1 MNVDLTQLHG
11 RRVCVA
17 LSGGRDSVCLLH
29 VLRACAGKEGITLSA
44 LTCEHGIRGEE
55 SLADLA
61 FTERLCRDWGVPLR
75 VFRADVPAL
84 ARVRKQGLEEA
95 GRNFRYAC
103 FEQILAEGAADV
115 VATAHHLDDAA
126 ETVLFRLAR
135 GTSLAGLNVFPAR
148 QGIARPFLGVTRAE
162 IDRYMERFRLPFAED
177 KSNSDERFSRN
188 LLRSR
193 VMPALAD
200 IVPNAAEHIA
210 AFAVRASEDDAYLRS
225 LACAALTERGG
236 AVCVPVGLPA
246 PVFSRACLAALAACG
261 VERDYTSANLAEIA
275 RLTVLQSGRKAT
287 LPEGVTAVREGSMIA
302 FLPAQPQNDGAEL
315 PFGHGTFSVG
325 GYTVMVGET
334 YAEGALVAD
343 MDAFPEGCVIRTR
356 REGDVFA
363 PFGGGT
369 KPLKKFLTD
378 KKIPARIGH
387 AIPLVA
393 CGGEV
398 FAVFGTEISEK
409 VRLTERTVRRGYLS
423 IIQTTEEN

>member
-1 MNVDLTQLHG
+1 M
-11 RRVCVA
+11 
-17 LSGGRDSVCLLH
+17 
-29 VLRACAGKEGITLSA
+29 
-44 LTCEHGIRGEE
+44 
-55 SLADLA
+55 
-61 FTERLCRDWGVPLR
+61 
-75 VFRADVPAL
+75 
-84 ARVRKQGLEEA
+84 
-95 GRNFRYAC
+95 
-103 FEQILAEGAADV
+103 
-115 VATAHHLDDAA
+115 
-126 ETVLFRLAR
+126 
-135 GTSLAGLNVFPAR
+135 
-148 QGIARPFLGVTRAE
+148 
-162 IDRYMERFRLPFAED
+162 
-177 KSNSDERFSRN
+177 
-188 LLRSR
+188 
-193 VMPALAD
+193 
-200 IVPNAAEHIA
+200 
-210 AFAVRASEDDAYLRS
+210 
-225 LACAALTERGG
+225 
-236 AVCVPVGLPA
+236 CVPVGLPA

-378 KKIPARIGH
+378 KKIPARIGR
-387 AIPLVA
+387 ALPLVA